1 MAKKQAAK
9 VVVKKKRWVAV
20 IAPKLFNEK
29 EIGEMHVEEPKNAV
43 GRKLSVSMTTIT
55 GEPQK
60 QNIMAKFLITSF
72 AGERLLTEMIGYK
85 LNTAA
90 TKRLMRRNR
99 SKIDDSITYKTADD
113 KKVRIKPLIVTR
125 GRAQGGTK
133 AALRKQMKDFLAKTV
148 EKTSFENLLKDIIHK
163 KLQKSISDALRKTYP
178 IAGSEIRNI
187 ELILPKKQA

>member
-9 VVVKKKRWVAV
+9 VVVKKKRWVPV

-29 EIGEMHVEEPKNAV
+29 QIGEMHVEEPKNAV

-60 QNIMAKFLITSF
+60 QNILVTFLISNF
-72 AGERLLTEMIGYK
+72 AGEKLMTDIVGYK

-99 SKIDDSITYKTADD
+99 SKITDSIAYKTVDD
-113 KKVRIKPLIVTR
+113 KQIRIKPLVVTR
-125 GRAQGGTK
+125 GRAQGGTRS
-133 AALRKQMKDFLAKTV
+133 ALRKQMKDYLAKNIS
-148 EKTSFENLLKDIIHK
+148 KMSFEQLMREIINK
-163 KLQKSISDALRKTYP
+163 KFQRALSDSLRKTYP
-178 IAGSEIRNI
+178 VAGSEIKSI
-187 ELILPKKQA
+187 ELILPKK

>member
-1 MAKKQAAK
+1 MAKKQVAK
-9 VVVKKKRWVAV
+9 VVVKKKRWVPV

-29 EIGEMHVEEPKNAV
+29 QIGEMHVEEPKNAV

-72 AGERLLTEMIGYK
+72 AGEKLNTDMIGYR
-85 LNTAA
+85 LNNAA

-99 SKIDDSITYKTADD
+99 SKIDDSIVFKTADD
-113 KKVRIKPLIVTR
+113 KKIRIKPLVVTR

-133 AALRKQMKDFLAKTV
+133 AALRKLMKDYLAKTIA
-148 EKTSFENLLKDIIHK
+148 KASFENLLREIINK
-163 KLQKSISDALRKTYP
+163 KFQRALSDALRKIYP

-187 ELILPKKQA
+187 ELIIPKK

>member
-9 VVVKKKRWVAV
+9 VVVKKKRWVHV

-29 EIGEMHVEEPKNAV
+29 QIGEMHVEEPKNAV

-55 GEPQK
+55 GEPKK

-72 AGERLLTEMIGYK
+72 AGEKLMTDIIGYK

-99 SKIDDSITYKTADD
+99 SKIDDSIVYKTSDD
-113 KKVRIKPLIVTR
+113 KKVRIKPLLVTR

-133 AALRKQMKDFLAKTV
+133 SALRKQIKEYLAKNISKMT
-148 EKTSFENLLKDIIHK
+148 FEQLMKDIINK
-163 KLQKSISDALRKTYP
+163 KLQRAISDALKKTYP
-178 IAGSEIRNI
+178 VAGCEIRNI
-187 ELILPKKQA
+187 ELILPKK

>member
-9 VVVKKKRWVAV
+9 VVVKKKRWVPV

-29 EIGEMHVEEPKNAV
+29 QIGEMHVEEPKNAV

-60 QNIMAKFLITSF
+60 QNILAKFLISSF
-72 AGERLLTEMIGYK
+72 AGEKLMTDMIGYR

-99 SKIDDSITYKTADD
+99 SKIIDSIVYKTADD
-113 KKVRIKPLIVTR
+113 KRIRIKPLVVTR

-133 AALRKQMKDFLAKTV
+133 SALRKLMKDFLAKNIA
-148 EKTSFENLLKDIIHK
+148 KMSFEQLMKDIINK
-163 KLQKSISDALRKTYP
+163 KFQRSLADALRKLYP
-178 IAGSEIRNI
+178 IAGSEIRSI
-187 ELILPKKQA
+187 ELVLPKK